1 MARTRLSPDERRTQ
15 LLALGAQLFSAMP
28 YDDVHIERVAELAG
42 VSRGLLYHYF
52 PTKRAF
58 FAELVRAGSKQ
69 MLEETAPNPEQPPIE
84 QLRRGVDAYLVHCG
98 DNPHTSR
105 AVQRG
110 AASADPEVQALI
122 ADATGRH
129 EERILAT
136 LCDGEPAPGLL
147 RLAVRAWIVLLRTAC
162 QEWLDRPELPRD
174 QVRDVCVDA
183 FVGMM
188 LGLPHGVRPRL
199 ADELLVG
206 TADVIHSEP

>member
-1 MARTRLSPDERRTQ
+1 
-15 LLALGAQLFSAMP
+15 
-28 YDDVHIERVAELAG
+28 
-42 VSRGLLYHYF
+42 
-52 PTKRAF
+52 
-58 FAELVRAGSKQ
+58 
-69 MLEETAPNPEQPPIE
+69 ETAPDPDRPVLD
-84 QLRRGVDAYLVHCG
+84 QLRGGVEAYLTHCA
-98 DNPHTSR
+98 NHRHFSR

-136 LCDGEPAPGLL
+136 LCDGEPAPELL

-162 QEWLDRPELPRD
+162 QEWLDQPELPRD

-199 ADELLVG
+199 ADELLAG
-206 TADVIHSEP
+206 AADVIRSEP